1 MSLTMSYKILLKEEV
16 EDDLKKLTK
25 AQKILVFKQFK
36 KLENSPQLGVK
47 LGNKAGY
54 DLSGLRK
61 LYVDKKKIRI
71 VYGIYEEKIVV
82 EIVAVGKR
90 DSMRVYADASKR
102 FNNG

>member
-1 MSLTMSYKILLKEEV
+1 MRYKIVVKREV

-36 KLENSPQLGVK
+36 KLESSPQLGVQ
-47 LGNKAGY
+47 LGNRAGF

-71 VYGIYEEKIVV
+71 VYRIYEEQIVV
-82 EIVAVGKR
+82 EVIAVGKR
-90 DSMRVYADASKR
+90 EDMKVYAEANRRVK
-102 FNNG
+102 GE

>member
-1 MSLTMSYKILLKEEV
+1 MMRYKIVVKREV

-36 KLENSPQLGVK
+36 KLESSPQLGVQ
-47 LGNKAGY
+47 LGNRAGF

-71 VYGIYEEKIVV
+71 VYRIYEEQIVV
-82 EIVAVGKR
+82 EVIAVGKR
-90 DSMRVYADASKR
+90 EDMKVYAEANRRVK
-102 FNNG
+102 GE

>member
-1 MSLTMSYKILLKEEV
+1 MMRYKIVVKREV

-36 KLENSPQLGVK
+36 KLESSPQLGVQ
-47 LGNKAGY
+47 LGNRAGF

-71 VYGIYEEKIVV
+71 VYRIYEERIVV
-82 EIVAVGKR
+82 EVIAVGKR
-90 DSMRVYADASKR
+90 EDMKVYAEANRRVK
-102 FNNG
+102 GE

>member
-1 MSLTMSYKILLKEEV
+1 MMRYKIVVKREV

-36 KLENSPQLGVK
+36 KLESSPQLGVQ
-47 LGNKAGY
+47 LGNRAGF

-71 VYGIYEEKIVV
+71 IYRIYEERIVV
-82 EIVAVGKR
+82 EVIAVGKR
-90 DSMRVYADASKR
+90 EDMKVYAEANRRVK
-102 FNNG
+102 GE